1 MRVDSDKLR
10 EACGVFGIED
20 SQGQAAFH
28 TGMGL
33 FALQHRGQE
42 AAGIAA
48 VQGDE
53 LKLHKAEGLVPEV
66 LDPEDLAAWEA
77 PAAIGH
83 VRYSTTG
90 GGGVLNAQ
98 PLVVS
103 SRQGSVAVAHN
114 GNLVNA
120 GELRRQLERE
130 GAVFQTSTDSEV
142 ILNLLAR
149 HPETDLVGA
158 MKASLQRVEGAYALT
173 VLGPRGLFGARD
185 PYGLR
190 PLSLGQRENGDH
202 VLASETCALDVV
214 GARLLRDVEPGELVH
229 IHQGH
234 LTSHQVCPARRRAIC
249 AFEFIYFAR
258 PDSVIDGL
266 QVHQARN
273 QAGVLLARECP
284 ARADLVIAVPDSG
297 TSAAIGYAHE
307 LGVEFD
313 EGLIK
318 NRYVGRTFIRPD
330 QEERER
336 SVWLKLNPIQSVVKG
351 KRVVVV
357 DDSIV
362 RGTTSHHIVGMLRR
376 AGAREVHIRIS
387 SPPVVAPCFFG
398 IDTPTYEE
406 LVGARTGPQALGAS
420 IAADSLGYISLE
432 GLMQSIGWGEDE
444 LCLSCFTGRYP
455 MPVSHGDL
463 APGGKQGPAGSQAGG
478 GRA

>member
-1 MRVDSDKLR
+1 MKADSDKLH
-10 EACGVFGIED
+10 EACGVFGLED
-20 SQGQAAFH
+20 SQKQAAFFAS
-28 TGMGL
+28 MGL
-33 FALQHRGQE
+33 FSLQHRGQE

-48 VQGDE
+48 VLGE
-53 LKLHKAEGLVPEV
+53 EMRLHKAEGLVPEV
-66 LDPEDLAAWEA
+66 LNPEDLKAWEA
-77 PAAIGH
+77 QTAIGH

-103 SRQGSVAVAHN
+103 SRQGKVAVAHN

-120 GELRRQLERE
+120 GDLRRQLESE

-149 HPETDLVGA
+149 HPEADLVGA
-158 MKASLQRVEGAYALT
+158 LVASLQRLEGAYALT
-173 VLGPRGLFGARD
+173 ILSPRGLFGARD

-190 PLSLGQRENGDH
+190 PLSLGRRENGDY

-214 GARLLRDVEPGELVH
+214 GARLLRDVQPGELVH
-229 IHQGH
+229 IHRGQ
-234 LTSHQVCPARRRAIC
+234 LTSHQVCPARRRALC

-318 NRYVGRTFIRPD
+318 NHYVGRTFIRPD
-330 QEERER
+330 QEDRER
-336 SVWLKLNPIQSVVKG
+336 SVWLKLNPIQSVVDG

-376 AGAREVHIRIS
+376 AGAREVHIRVS

-406 LVGARTGPQALGAS
+406 LVGARTGPRALGAS
-420 IAADSLGYISLE
+420 IAADSLGYLSLE
-432 GLMQSIGWGEDE
+432 GLMNSVGWGEDD

-455 MPVSHGDL
+455 MPVPPGCP
-463 APGGKQGPAGSQAGG
+463 APGSAQGSAGSQTEG
-478 GRA
+478 GRT